1 MTNSPTIFQTIMNNI
16 FWNLITEDI
25 IMYLDNILIFT
36 QILEEYYKIVS
47 RVLKILAK
55 YKLFLYSEK
64 CEFNKQ

>member
-1 MTNSPTIFQTIMNNI
+1 MTSSPTTFQAMMNNI
-16 FWNLITEDI
+16 FWNLIAEGI

-36 QILEEYYKIVS
+36 QILEEYYKTVS

-55 YKLFLYSEK
+55 HKLFLYSEK